1 MGFAAHLGP
10 WRLGTVKNTTGTTA
24 GSVSNMGCSI
34 VAQTFVFGFA
44 DINAALTGT
53 IGALPAGACI
63 TSIQI
68 NTTVVFSAATTLKLT
83 IAGVD
88 VNTASTITTVAPIAV
103 AQSATFLPVGQN
115 VGTTDALIQ
124 FTATKG
130 ATLTTGSATVIIA
143 YVVRASNG
151 AIAPTAQQ
159 Q

>member
-10 WRLGTVKNTTGTTA
+10 WRLGTVKNTTGSTA
-24 GSVSNMGCSI
+24 GTVSNMGCAI
-34 VAQTFVFGFA
+34 VAQTFNVGFA

-53 IGALPAGACI
+53 FGALPAGACI

-130 ATLTTGSATVIIA
+130 STLTTGAATVIIA
-143 YVVRASNG
+143 YVVRGSNG